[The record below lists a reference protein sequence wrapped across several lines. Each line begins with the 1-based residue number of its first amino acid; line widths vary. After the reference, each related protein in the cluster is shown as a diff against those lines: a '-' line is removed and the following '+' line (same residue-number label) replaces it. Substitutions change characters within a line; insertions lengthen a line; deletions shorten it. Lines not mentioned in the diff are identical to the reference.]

1 MATAMIL
8 VATTLFTACGFQLRG
23 AAELPAAMERTYI
36 RTPDASTG
44 FVRDLERQLTAN
56 GVQVVAS
63 QSEATGILDIP
74 VARMRRQALT
84 ISGAAQVREY
94 QLRFEV
100 RYRLVDA
107 DGEEIIPFDTAVL
120 RRDYSF
126 DEREI
131 LAATREEEFLE
142 AELHGNMAVN
152 LLRRLEAAG
161 KSK

>member
-1 MATAMIL
+1 MRYVLIAL
-8 VATTLFTACGFQLRG
+8 VCALLTACGFQLRG

-36 RTPDASTG
+36 RTPDSSTG

-63 QSEATGILDIP
+63 QADATGILDIP
-74 VARMRRQALT
+74 MARMRRQALT

-100 RYRLVDA
+100 RYRLLEA
-107 DGEEIIPFDTAVL
+107 GGEEVIPFDTAVL

-161 KSK
+161 R